1 MWMETVKSKDG
12 KISYKYIER
21 YKDPYTE
28 KYKRKSIILTS
39 DSKQAQKKA
48 QKLLDEKIGKAEETA
63 TLSDINLHNLVE
75 EWFTHHQKVHRIRP
89 STIRS
94 YKAQQKVIFD
104 KIDKNTLAKNA
115 DTKLFQTFF
124 DGLEYSNDYVSSI
137 KSQLNSVFKYA
148 YRIGYIKENPLDK
161 VQISYSK
168 KDDAAREKIENK
180 YLEKDE
186 AEKLIKEL
194 YRRPSTYR
202 VGRLAEFMY
211 LTGCRI
217 GEAVILTP
225 TDFNNNLT
233 SASITG
239 TIDYG
244 NGFRAARKGPPKT
257 LMSNRTI
264 NLTPRCIKLVERSID
279 ENKLDSL
286 TRNGY
291 LPGEYVFVT
300 KNGTPMIYSSF
311 NRALV
316 RAGERV
322 GLAHKTL
329 TSHIFRHTHVSLLA
343 EKGVPLV
350 AIMERVGHEDSD
362 ITTKIYTHVTKR
374 MKADITSKLTEIG
387 L

>member
-1 MWMETVKSKDG
+1 MWMETLPDG
-12 KISYKYIER
+12 RFKYIER

-75 EWFTHHQKVHRIRP
+75 EWFSHHQKVHRIRP
-89 STIRS
+89 STIRA
-94 YKAQQKVIFD
+94 YKAQQKVIFK
-104 KIDKNTLAKNA
+104 KIDKDTLAKNA

-124 DGLEYSNDYVSSI
+124 DGLDYSNDYVSSI

-148 YRIGYIKENPLDK
+148 YRMGYIKENPLDK

-343 EKGVPLV
+343 ENGIQLT

>member
-1 MWMETVKSKDG
+1 MWMETLPDG
-12 KISYKYIER
+12 RFKYIER

-75 EWFTHHQKVHRIRP
+75 EWFSHHQKVHRIRP
-89 STIRS
+89 STIRA
-94 YKAQQKVIFD
+94 YKAQQKVIFK
-104 KIDKNTLAKNA
+104 KIDKDTLAKNA

-124 DGLEYSNDYVSSI
+124 DGLDYSNDYVSSI

-148 YRIGYIKENPLDK
+148 YRMGYIKENPLDK

-168 KDDAAREKIENK
+168 KDDVAREKIENK

-202 VGRLAEFMY
+202 AARLAEFMY

-225 TDFNNNLT
+225 EDFSEDFS

-343 EKGVPLV
+343 ENGIQLT

>member
-1 MWMETVKSKDG
+1 MWMETLPDG
-12 KISYKYIER
+12 RFKYIER

-75 EWFTHHQKVHRIRP
+75 EWFSHHQKVHRIRP
-89 STIRS
+89 STIRA
-94 YKAQQKVIFD
+94 YKAQQKVIFK
-104 KIDKNTLAKNA
+104 KIDKDTLAKNA

-124 DGLEYSNDYVSSI
+124 DGLDYSNDYVSSI

-148 YRIGYIKENPLDK
+148 YRMGYIKENPLDK

-244 NGFRAARKGPPKT
+244 SGFRAARKGPPKT

-311 NRALV
+311 NRALEK
-316 RAGERV
+316 AGNRV
-322 GLAHKTL
+322 GLGHKTL

>member
-1 MWMETVKSKDG
+1 M
-12 KISYKYIER
+12 
-21 YKDPYTE
+21 
-28 KYKRKSIILTS
+28 
-39 DSKQAQKKA
+39 
-48 QKLLDEKIGKAEETA
+48 
-63 TLSDINLHNLVE
+63 
-75 EWFTHHQKVHRIRP
+75 
-89 STIRS
+89 
-94 YKAQQKVIFD
+94 
-104 KIDKNTLAKNA
+104 
-115 DTKLFQTFF
+115 
-124 DGLEYSNDYVSSI
+124 
-137 KSQLNSVFKYA
+137 
-148 YRIGYIKENPLDK
+148 GYISENPLEK
-161 VQISYSK
+161 VQISYAK
-168 KDDAAREKIENK
+168 KDETTREKISNK

-202 VGRLAEFMY
+202 AGRLAEFMY

-225 TDFNNNLT
+225 EDFSEDFSNV
-233 SASITG
+233 SITG

-244 NGFRAARKGPPKT
+244 DGFRAARKGPPKT

-264 NLTPRCIKLVERSID
+264 NLTPRCIKLAEKSIE
-279 ENKLDSL
+279 ENKLDAL
-286 TRNGY
+286 TRKDY
-291 LPGEYVFVT
+291 LPGNYVFVT

-316 RAGERV
+316 KAGERI

-343 EKGVPLV
+343 ENGIQLT

-362 ITTKIYTHVTKR
+362 ITTKIYTHVTKQ

>member
-1 MWMETVKSKDG
+1 MWMETLPDG
-12 KISYKYIER
+12 RFKYIER

-75 EWFTHHQKVHRIRP
+75 EWFSHHQKVHRIRP
-89 STIRS
+89 STIRA
-94 YKAQQKVIFD
+94 YKAQQKVIFK
-104 KIDKNTLAKNA
+104 KIDKDTLAKNA

-124 DGLEYSNDYVSSI
+124 DGLDYSNDYVSSI

-148 YRIGYIKENPLDK
+148 YRMGYIKENPLDK

-286 TRNGY
+286 TRNDY

-343 EKGVPLV
+343 ENGIQLT

-362 ITTKIYTHVTKR
+362 ITTKIYTHVTKQ

>member
-1 MWMETVKSKDG
+1 MWMETLPDG
-12 KISYKYIER
+12 RFKYIER

-75 EWFTHHQKVHRIRP
+75 EWFTHHQKVHRIRS
-89 STIRS
+89 STIRA
-94 YKAQQKVIFD
+94 YKAQQKVIFK

-115 DTKLFQTFF
+115 DTKLFQNFF
-124 DGLEYSNDYVSSI
+124 DDLDYSNDYIAGI
-137 KSQLNSVFKYA
+137 KSQLNNIFKYA
-148 YRIGYIKENPLDK
+148 YRMEYVSKNPLEK
-161 VQISYSK
+161 VQISYTK
-168 KDDAAREKIENK
+168 KDDATREKIDNK

-217 GEAVILTP
+217 GEAVILIP
-225 TDFNNNLT
+225 DDFNEEF
-233 SASITG
+233 SSVSITG

-244 NGFRAARKGPPKT
+244 DGFRAARKGPPKT

-264 NLTPRCIKLVERSID
+264 NLTPRCIKLVEKSIE
-279 ENKLDSL
+279 ENKLDAL
-286 TRNGY
+286 TRKDY
-291 LPGEYVFVT
+291 LPGNYVFVT

-316 RAGERV
+316 KAGERI

-343 EKGVPLV
+343 ENGIQLT

-362 ITTKIYTHVTKR
+362 ITTKIYTHVTKQ

>member
-1 MWMETVKSKDG
+1 MWMETLADG
-12 KISYKYIER
+12 RFKYIER

-75 EWFTHHQKVHRIRP
+75 EWFSHHQKVHRIRP
-89 STIRS
+89 STIRA
-94 YKAQQKVIFD
+94 YKAQQKVIFK
-104 KIDKNTLAKNA
+104 KIDKDTLAKNA

-124 DGLEYSNDYVSSI
+124 DGLDYSNDYVSSI

-148 YRIGYIKENPLDK
+148 YRMGYIKENPLDK

-225 TDFNNNLT
+225 EDFSEDFSNV
-233 SASITG
+233 SITG

-244 NGFRAARKGPPKT
+244 DGFRAARKGPPKT

-264 NLTPRCIKLVERSID
+264 NLTPRCIKLVEKSIE
-279 ENKLDSL
+279 ENKLDAL
-286 TRNGY
+286 TRKDY
-291 LPGEYVFVT
+291 LPGNYVFVT

-316 RAGERV
+316 KAGERI

>member
-1 MWMETVKSKDG
+1 MWMETLADG
-12 KISYKYIER
+12 RFKYIER

-75 EWFTHHQKVHRIRP
+75 EWFSHHQKVHRIRP
-89 STIRS
+89 STIRA
-94 YKAQQKVIFD
+94 YKAQQKVIFK
-104 KIDKNTLAKNA
+104 KIDKDTLAKNA

-124 DGLEYSNDYVSSI
+124 DGLDYSNDYVSSI

-148 YRIGYIKENPLDK
+148 YRMGYIKENPLDK

-194 YRRPSTYR
+194 YRMPSTYR

-316 RAGERV
+316 KAGERI

-343 EKGVPLV
+343 ENGIQLT

-362 ITTKIYTHVTKR
+362 ITTKIYTHVTKK

>member
-1 MWMETVKSKDG
+1 MWMETLPDG
-12 KISYKYIER
+12 RFKYIER

-63 TLSDINLHNLVE
+63 TLSGINLHNLVE
-75 EWFTHHQKVHRIRP
+75 EWFSHHQKVHRIRP
-89 STIRS
+89 STIRA
-94 YKAQQKVIFD
+94 YKAQQKVIFK
-104 KIDKNTLAKNA
+104 KIDKDTLAKNA

-124 DGLEYSNDYVSSI
+124 DGLDYSNDYVSSI

-148 YRIGYIKENPLDK
+148 YRMGYIKENPLDK

-225 TDFNNNLT
+225 EDFSEDFSNV
-233 SASITG
+233 SITG

-244 NGFRAARKGPPKT
+244 DGFRAARKGPPKT

-291 LPGEYVFVT
+291 LPGNYVFVT

-311 NRALV
+311 NRALLK
-316 RAGERV
+316 AGERI

-343 EKGVPLV
+343 ENGIQLT